1 MAVTNFLVDALSA
14 YVEEN
19 RDLIIKG
26 FALNNRGTRGIV
38 GLQTGVKG
46 TMNLH
51 SLDVDP
57 IIQSAAECGF
67 NPLDEVSIGERP
79 ITVVPLKH
87 DGQLCEKT
95 LLGKYAQYLVRIN
108 ATEQDFPYERYVI
121 DALTDALNKKIETMI
136 WQADVTNNGDP
147 IDGWLAQFA
156 ADSDV
161 DSSTL
166 SGTSVYED
174 IQLVYSFLPEEAIER
189 GAVIFVSPAIFRIFM
204 MEMVAANLY
213 HYAGPGNQPVDEF
226 YFPGT
231 DCRVIKTPGLAGSLT
246 IVGTFAENLVYGT
259 DMEGDAEDFDIWFSK
274 DDRLWKW
281 TSEWASGVSYHYPD
295 QIVVGTIEMLPDLPA
310 PCLCRPTGGSGP
322 GE

>member
-26 FALNNRGTRGIV
+26 FALSNRGTRGRV

-57 IIQSAAECGF
+57 IIQSAETCGF

-79 ITVVPLKH
+79 ITVVPMKH
-87 DGQLCEKT
+87 DGQLCDKT

-136 WQADVTNNGDP
+136 WQASVSGGAL
-147 IDGWLAQFA
+147 IDGWLTQFA
-156 ADSDV
+156 GDTDV
-161 DSSTL
+161 LTESIASGSSAYA
-166 SGTSVYED
+166 GIQQVYAAIPED
-174 IQLVYSFLPEEAIER
+174 AIER
-189 GAVIFVSPAIFRIFM
+189 GAAIFVSPAIFRIFM

-226 YFPGT
+226 FFPGT
-231 DCRVIKTPGLAGSLT
+231 DCRVIKTPGLANSLK
-246 IVGTFAENLVYGT
+246 IVGTFADNLVYGT
-259 DMEGDAEDFDIWFSK
+259 DMEGDAENFDIWFSK

-281 TSEWASGVSYHYPD
+281 TSEWASGVSYHFPD
-295 QIVVGTIEMLPDLPA
+295 QIVVGTFAAAPVPPA
-310 PCLCRPTGGSGP
+310 PCLCGGSA
-322 GE
+322 E